1 MTQKPISLDRARAA
15 KGAVAPGVVPIRV
28 TMITLDNH
36 MSSAVDRARVELAK
50 ELPGLDLS
58 VHAVTDWDE
67 NDDAAEACRRD
78 IETADIVV
86 ANMIFLEEHAL
97 RLTPWIEARREHCDC
112 VVGAMSAAEVVKTTK
127 LGDFNMAKP
136 TGGIIEML
144 KKLKGKSKK
153 GVSAGQRQMKMLRTL
168 PKVLKYIPGKAQDVR
183 AYFMTLQYLLAG
195 SDENIANL
203 IRFLVGRYAKG
214 EREVLRD
221 VVKALDPKHY
231 PEVGLY
237 HPAIKDRVS
246 DDLAALNKLPAS
258 AIKSGGT
265 VGVLLMRSYL
275 LADNTAH
282 YDGVVTALEARGL
295 KVIPAFAS
303 GLDSRPAIDAYFMKD
318 GKATVDAVV
327 SLTGFSL
334 VGGPAYNDSAAA
346 EEALAAL
353 DVPYISAFATEFQS
367 LQQWGA
373 GERGLMPIETTM
385 MVSLPEI
392 DGATGPILFGGR
404 NDRSGVCTGCDRRC
418 DFSKDVSGADM
429 QSCPERAEML
439 AARVQK
445 LVSMRRRAK
454 AERKVA
460 TVIYNFPPNGGAIGT
475 AAGLSVFR
483 SLFNT
488 LKAMKADGYTVD
500 LPASVDAL
508 REAIITG
515 NAALH
520 GTDANVAAMV
530 SADTHVAR
538 EPRLEDIEAQWGP
551 APGRAQ
557 SDGSN
562 IFVLGAHFGNVFVGV
577 QPAFGYEGDP
587 MRLLFESGFTPTHAF
602 AAFYRYIREDLCAD
616 AILHFGT
623 HGALEFMPGKQVG
636 MSADCWPDY
645 LIGDMPNLYFYAC
658 NNPSEG
664 TIARRRSAATL
675 ISYLTPPVG
684 HAGLYK
690 GLLDLKTSIDRWRGL
705 PPDAIEE
712 AGHLA
717 IAIHAMAAA
726 IDLIDDND
734 VWEGAAT
741 AEITALAI
749 TVREYETSLIP
760 HGLHVVGEAPS
771 QDVRRDFLGS
781 VNEAFG
787 EDRLDDDA
795 LDAVARGDA
804 PENDET
810 AARLARLDEGLRHNP
825 EIDAI
830 LAGLD
835 GRYIRPVSG
844 GDIVRSP
851 EIAPTGR
858 NIHAFDPFRMPS
870 PFAIEDGKQQA
881 QRLIDRYIK
890 DHGELPKSVA
900 LVLWGTDTM
909 KTEGAPIA
917 QALAL
922 IGAKPRFDG
931 FGRLAGADL
940 IPLEELGRPRID
952 VTMTLSGIF
961 RDLLPLH
968 TKLLAEASL
977 LAAKADE
984 ALDQNAI
991 RAHALAYA
999 EERQCS
1005 LETAALRV
1013 FSNAS
1018 GAYGSNVNLLIDS
1031 GAWEGEDEIAET
1043 YSNRKC
1049 FAYGVNGKP
1058 EKQPELLAAILRDV
1072 DASYQNIDSVE
1083 VSITSVDHYFDTLG
1097 GISRAVKKAGG
1108 KELPVYVGD
1117 QTSGTGKVRA
1127 LSEQVALETRTR
1139 TLNPKWYEALL
1150 DHGYEGVRQIESHVT
1165 NTFGWSATTGQV
1177 DPWVYKNLTESFVL
1191 DETMRRRLA
1200 DLNPKA
1206 SAKLANRLI
1215 EAGERNYWTPDED
1228 TWNALRA
1235 AGEELED
1242 RVEGIIVEHAA

>member
-1 MTQKPISLDRARAA
+1 MTQKPISLDRARRAA
-15 KGAVAPGVVPIRV
+15 RSEVSPDAVPIQV
-28 TMITLDNH
+28 TMITLDSH
-36 MSSAVDRARVELAK
+36 MSSAAERAHAQLRK
-50 ELPGLDLS
+50 ELPGLELT
-58 VHAVTDWDE
+58 VHAVTEWGEDGE
-67 NDDAAEACRRD
+67 AAEACRRD

-86 ANMIFLEEHAL
+86 AHMIFLEEHAL
-97 RLTPWIEARREHCDC
+97 KLAPWLEARRENCDC
-112 VVGAMSAAEVVKTTK
+112 MVGAMSAADVVKKTK

-136 TGGIIEML
+136 TGGAIGML
-144 KKLKGKSKK
+144 KRLRGKSKN
-153 GVSAGQRQMKMLRTL
+153 GVSAGRGQMKMLRQL
-168 PKVLKYIPGKAQDVR
+168 PKMLKYIPGKAQDVR
-183 AYFMTLQYLLAG
+183 AYFMTMQYLLAG
-195 SDENIANL
+195 SDDNIANL
-203 IRFLVGRYAKG
+203 VRFLVSRYAAG
-214 EREVLRD
+214 ERAVLRGA
-221 VVKALDPKHY
+221 VKHVDPKHY
-231 PEVGLY
+231 PDVGLY
-237 HPAIKDRVS
+237 HPRMKDRVS
-246 DDLAALNKLPAS
+246 DDLAALGALP
-258 AIKSGGT
+258 KGGGT
-265 VGVLLMRSYL
+265 VGLLLMRSYI

-282 YDGVVTALEARGL
+282 YDGVVAALEAKGL
-295 KVIPAFAS
+295 RVVPAFAS

-318 GKATVDAVV
+318 GHATVDAVV

-346 EEALAAL
+346 EEALAVL
-353 DVPYISAFATEFQS
+353 DVPYISAFASEFQS

-373 GERGLMPIETTM
+373 SEQGMTPVETTM

-404 NDRSGVCTGCDRRC
+404 NDGSGPCTGCARRC
-418 DFSKDVSGADM
+418 TFESAAQGGGDL

-439 AARVQK
+439 AARVHKQIS
-445 LVSMRRRAK
+445 LRLRPR

-460 TVIYNFPPNGGAIGT
+460 TILYNFPPNGGALGT
-475 AAGLSVFR
+475 AANLSVFR
-483 SLFNT
+483 SLWNT
-488 LKAMKADGYTVD
+488 LRAMKDEGYTVD
-500 LPASVDAL
+500 LPADADAL
-508 REAIITG
+508 REAIVTG
-515 NAALH
+515 NSARY
-520 GTDANVAAMV
+520 GMDGNVAATV
-530 SADTHVAR
+530 STDSHVAR
-538 EPRLEDIEAQWGP
+538 ETRLEEIEAQWGP
-551 APGRAQ
+551 APGRQQ
-557 SDGSN
+557 SDGSD

-587 MRLLFESGFTPTHAF
+587 MRLLFEKNFTPTHAF
-602 AAFYRYIREDLCAD
+602 CAFYRYLREDFAAD
-616 AILHFGT
+616 AVLHFGT
-623 HGALEFMPGKQVG
+623 HGALEFMPGKQAG
-636 MSADCWPDY
+636 MSADCWSDY
-645 LIGDMPNLYFYAC
+645 LIGAMPNLYLYAC

-675 ISYLTPPVG
+675 VSYLTPPVG
-684 HAGLYK
+684 QAGLYK
-690 GLLDLKTSIDRWRGL
+690 GLLDLKSSIDRWRGL
-705 PPDAIEE
+705 PPGAGDE

-717 IAIHAMAAA
+717 TAIFDMAVA
-726 IDLIDDND
+726 IDLIPEGT
-734 VWEGAAT
+734 VWQVDAS
-741 AEITALAI
+741 AEITALAE
-749 TVREYETSLIP
+749 TVREYETSIIP

-771 QDVRRDFLGS
+771 DAARRDFLGS
-781 VNEAFG
+781 VNEGFG
-787 EDRLDDDA
+787 EDRLDDAA
-795 LDAVARGDA
+795 LDAIAAGRPVQGEGAAAKLATLDA
-804 PENDET
+804 N
-810 AARLARLDEGLRHNP
+810 LRNNA
-825 EIDAI
+825 EIDGIMTA
-830 LAGLD
+830 LD

-844 GDIVRSP
+844 GDILRSP
-851 EIAPTGR
+851 EIVPTGR

-870 PFAIEDGKQQA
+870 PFAIADGARQA

-890 DHGELPKSVA
+890 DHGEAPKSVA

-922 IGAKPRFDG
+922 IGARPRFDG

-984 ALDQNAI
+984 ALGDNAI

-999 EERQCS
+999 EERKCDI
-1005 LETAALRV
+1005 ETAALRV

-1018 GAYGSNVNLLIDS
+1018 GAYGSNVNLLVDS
-1031 GAWEGEDEIAET
+1031 GAWEGEDEIADT
-1043 YSNRKC
+1043 YTSRKC
-1049 FAYGVNGKP
+1049 FAYGVNGRP
-1058 EKQPELLAAILRDV
+1058 VKQSELLTSILRDV
-1072 DASYQNIDSVE
+1072 DVSYQNIDSVE
-1083 VSITSVDHYFDTLG
+1083 VSVTSVDHYFDTLG
-1097 GISRAVKKAGG
+1097 GISRAVKQAGG
-1108 KELPVYVGD
+1108 KDLPVYVGD
-1117 QTSGTGKVRA
+1117 QTTGTGKVRS

-1215 EAGERNYWTPDED
+1215 EAGERNYWTPDEE
-1228 TWNALRA
+1228 TWAALRA
-1235 AGEELED
+1235 AGDELED

>member
-1 MTQKPISLDRARAA
+1 MTQKPISPVKGRAA
-15 KGAVAPGVVPIRV
+15 QGAVPIRV
-28 TMITLDNH
+28 TMITLDGH
-36 MSSAVDRARVELAK
+36 MSSAVERAGVLLRK
-50 ELPGLDLS
+50 ELPGLDLT
-58 VHAVTDWDE
+58 VHAVAEWGADGS
-67 NDDAAEACRRD
+67 AAEACRLD
-78 IETADIVV
+78 IERADIVV

-97 RLTPWIEARREHCDC
+97 TLAPWLEARRELCDC
-112 VVGAMSAAEVVKTTK
+112 MVGAMSAAEVVKKTR
-127 LGDFNMAKP
+127 LGDFNMSKP
-136 TGGIIEML
+136 TGGAIGLL
-144 KKLKGKSKK
+144 KRLRGKSKN
-153 GVSAGQRQMKMLRTL
+153 GVSAGRGQMKLLRQL

-203 IRFLVGRYAKG
+203 VRFLVSRYAAG
-214 EREVLRD
+214 ERAVLRD
-221 VVKALDPKHY
+221 VVKAAEPKHY
-231 PEVGLY
+231 PDVGLY
-237 HPAIKDRVS
+237 HPALKGRVT
-246 DDLAALNKLPAS
+246 DDLPTLNAALPA
-258 AIKSGGT
+258 AGGT
-265 VGVLLMRSYL
+265 VGLLLMRSYI

-282 YDGVVTALEARGL
+282 YDGVISALEARGL
-295 KVIPAFAS
+295 KVVPAFAS
-303 GLDSRPAIDAYFMKD
+303 GLDSRPAIDAYFMRD
-318 GKATVDAVV
+318 GRATVDAVV

-353 DVPYISAFATEFQS
+353 DVPYLSAFAVEFQT
-367 LQQWGA
+367 LEEWEA
-373 GERGLMPIETTM
+373 GDHGLTPVETTM
-385 MVSLPEI
+385 MVALPEI

-404 NDRSGVCTGCDRRC
+404 SRDSAGQDMVCHD
-418 DFSKDVSGADM
+418 
-429 QSCPERAEML
+429 ERAGML
-439 AARVQK
+439 AARVAK
-445 LVSMRRRAK
+445 LIGLRQTPKSERR
-454 AERKVA
+454 VA
-460 TVIYNFPPNGGAIGT
+460 TVIYNFPPNGGATGT
-475 AAGLSVFR
+475 AAHLSVFR
-483 SLFNT
+483 SLWNT
-488 LKAMKADGYTVD
+488 LRAMRDEGYTVD
-500 LPASVDAL
+500 LPKDADAL
-508 REAIITG
+508 REAIIGG

-520 GTDANVAAMV
+520 GMDANVAATI
-530 SADTHVAR
+530 SADTHVSR
-538 EPRLEDIEAQWGP
+538 EARLEELEAQWGP
-551 APGRAQ
+551 APGRHQ

-562 IFVLGAHFGNVFVGV
+562 LFILGAHFGNVFVGV

-587 MRLLFESGFTPTHAF
+587 MRLLFEKGFTPTHAF
-602 AAFYRYIREDLCAD
+602 AAFYGWLREEYRAD

-636 MSADCWPDY
+636 MSAACWPDY
-645 LIGDMPNLYFYAC
+645 LIGAMPNLYLYAC

-675 ISYLTPPVG
+675 VSYLTPPVG

-690 GLLDLKTSIDRWRGL
+690 GLLDLKSSIDRWRGV
-705 PPDAIEE
+705 PPEATEE
-712 AGHLA
+712 AAQLSEA
-717 IAIHAMAAA
+717 IREMAVA
-726 IDLIDDND
+726 IDLIPEGTL
-734 VWEGAAT
+734 WEAGGAV
-741 AEITALAI
+741 EIAALAE

-760 HGLHVVGEAPS
+760 HGLHVVGEAPT
-771 QDVRRDFLGS
+771 DEERRDFLGS
-781 VNEAFG
+781 ANEALG
-787 EDRLDDDA
+787 EKRLDDA
-795 LDAVARGDA
+795 SLDAIARGDA
-804 PENDET
+804 PQGE
-810 AARLARLDEGLRHNP
+810 AAERLAMLDRGLRDNA
-825 EIDAI
+825 EIGA
-830 LAGLD
+830 LMTALD

-844 GDIVRSP
+844 GDIVRAP
-851 EIAPTGR
+851 EIVPTGR

-870 PFAIEDGKQQA
+870 PFAIKDGAQQA
-881 QRLIDRYIK
+881 QRLIDRYIT
-890 DHGELPKSVA
+890 DHGVAPRSVA

-917 QALAL
+917 QAMAL
-922 IGAKPRFDG
+922 IGARPRFDG

-999 EERQCS
+999 EERKCD

-1018 GAYGSNVNLLIDS
+1018 GAYGSNVNMLID
-1031 GAWEGEDEIAET
+1031 GGMWEDEDEIADT
-1043 YSNRKC
+1043 YTSRKC
-1049 FAYGVNGKP
+1049 FAYGVDGQP
-1058 EKQPELLAAILRDV
+1058 VKQSELLSTILRDV

-1097 GISRAVKKAGG
+1097 GISRAVKQAGG

-1177 DPWVYKNLTESFVL
+1177 DPWVYKNITENFVL
-1191 DETMRRRLA
+1191 DEAMRRRLA

-1215 EAGERNYWTPDED
+1215 EAGERNFWTPDED
-1228 TWNALRA
+1228 TWAALRA
-1235 AGEELED
+1235 AGDELED
-1242 RVEGIIVEHAA
+1242 RVEGIIVENAA

>member
-1 MTQKPISLDRARAA
+1 MTQKRISPVKGPAA
-15 KGAVAPGVVPIRV
+15 QGAVPIRV
-28 TMITLDNH
+28 TMITLDGH
-36 MSSAVDRARVELAK
+36 MSSAVERAGTLLRG

-58 VHAVTDWDE
+58 VHAVSDWGADGA
-67 NDDAAEACRRD
+67 AAEACRAD
-78 IETADIVV
+78 IARADIVV
-86 ANMIFLEEHAL
+86 AHMIFLEEHAL
-97 RLTPWIEARREHCDC
+97 KLAPWLEARREDCDC
-112 VVGAMSAAEVVKTTK
+112 MVGAMSAADVVKKTR

-136 TGGIIEML
+136 TGGAIGLL
-144 KKLKGKSKK
+144 KRLRGKSKN
-153 GVSAGQRQMKMLRTL
+153 GVSAGRGQMKMLRQL

-183 AYFMTLQYLLAG
+183 AYFLTLQYLLAG

-203 IRFLVGRYAKG
+203 IRFLVGRYATG
-214 EREVLRD
+214 ERAALRD
-221 VVKALDPKHY
+221 AVRPAEPRHY
-231 PEVGLY
+231 PDVGLY
-237 HPAIKDRVS
+237 HPALTERVS
-246 DDLAALNKLPAS
+246 DDIAALPALKG
-258 AIKSGGT
+258 ATGT
-265 VGVLLMRSYL
+265 VGLLLMRSYI

-282 YDGVVTALEARGL
+282 YDGVIAALEAKGL
-295 KVIPAFAS
+295 RVVPAFAS
-303 GLDSRPAIDAYFMKD
+303 GLDARPAIDAYFMRD
-318 GKATVDAVV
+318 GRATVDAVV

-353 DVPYISAFATEFQS
+353 DVPYLSAFAVEFQT
-367 LQQWGA
+367 LEEWEA
-373 GERGLMPIETTM
+373 GDHGLTPVETTM

-404 NDRSGVCTGCDRRC
+404 SRAGGTRDGNGQDMVCHG
-418 DFSKDVSGADM
+418 
-429 QSCPERAEML
+429 ERTRML
-439 AARVQK
+439 AARVAK
-445 LVSMRRRAK
+445 LVSLRATPK
-454 AERKVA
+454 AERRIA

-475 AAGLSVFR
+475 AAHLSVFR
-483 SLFNT
+483 SLWNS
-488 LKAMKADGYTVD
+488 LRAMKDEGYTVD
-500 LPASVDAL
+500 LPADADAL
-508 REAIITG
+508 RDAILGG

-520 GTDANVAAMV
+520 GMDANVAARV

-538 EPRLEDIEAQWGP
+538 ESRLEELEAQWGP
-551 APGRAQ
+551 APGRHL
-557 SDGSN
+557 SDGSD

-587 MRLLFESGFTPTHAF
+587 MRLLFEKGFTPTHAF
-602 AAFYRYIREDLCAD
+602 AAFYGWLREEYRAD

-623 HGALEFMPGKQVG
+623 HGALEFMPGKQAG
-636 MSADCWPDY
+636 MSAACWPDY
-645 LIGDMPNLYFYAC
+645 LIGAMPNLYLYAC

-675 ISYLTPPVG
+675 VSYLTPPVG

-690 GLLDLKTSIDRWRGL
+690 GLLDLKGTIDRWRAV
-705 PPDAIEE
+705 PPGETEE
-712 AGHLA
+712 AARLA
-717 IAIHAMAAA
+717 ETVREMAVA
-726 IDLIDDND
+726 IDL
-734 VWEGAAT
+734 VEEGAAVDV
-741 AEITALAI
+741 AALAEQ
-749 TVREYETSLIP
+749 VREYETALIP
-760 HGLHVVGEAPS
+760 HGLHVVGEAPG
-771 QDVRRDFLGS
+771 DAERRDFLGS
-781 VNEAFG
+781 ANEALG
-787 EDRLDDDA
+787 EHRLDAAA
-795 LDAVARGDA
+795 LDAIAAGDA
-804 PENDET
+804 VRGE
-810 AARLARLDEGLRHNP
+810 AAVRLAALDAGLRANGDA
-825 EIDAI
+825 EIGA
-830 LAGLD
+830 LLRALD

-844 GDIVRSP
+844 GDIVRAP
-851 EIAPTGR
+851 EIVPTGR

-870 PFAIEDGKQQA
+870 PFALKDGARQA

-890 DHGELPKSVA
+890 DHGAPPRSVA

-917 QALAL
+917 QALSL
-922 IGAKPRFDG
+922 IGARPRFDG

-984 ALDQNAI
+984 ALGDNAI

-999 EERQCS
+999 KERQCDI
-1005 LETAALRV
+1005 ETAALRV
-1013 FSNAS
+1013 FSNAA
-1018 GAYGSNVNLLIDS
+1018 GAYGSNVNMLID
-1031 GAWEGEDEIAET
+1031 GGMWEDGDEIAET
-1043 YSNRKC
+1043 YTSRKC
-1049 FAYGVNGKP
+1049 FAYGVDGRP
-1058 EKQPELLAAILRDV
+1058 VKQSELLSTILRDV

-1083 VSITSVDHYFDTLG
+1083 VSVTSVDHYFDTLG

-1108 KELPVYVGD
+1108 KDLPVYVGD
-1117 QTSGTGKVRA
+1117 QTTGAGKVRA

-1177 DPWVYKNLTESFVL
+1177 DPWVYKTITENFVL
-1191 DETMRRRLA
+1191 DEAMRNRLA

-1215 EAGERNYWTPDED
+1215 EAGERNFWTPDDE
-1228 TWNALRA
+1228 TWAALRA
-1235 AGEELED
+1235 AGDELED
-1242 RVEGIIVEHAA
+1242 RVEGIIVETAA

>member
-1 MTQKPISLDRARAA
+1 MTQKPISLDKARSAA
-15 KGAVAPGVVPIRV
+15 QGAVPIKV
-28 TMITLDNH
+28 TMITLDSH
-36 MSSAVDRARVELAK
+36 MSSAVDRARMTLAK
-50 ELPGLDLS
+50 ELPGLDLN
-58 VHAVTDWDE
+58 VHAVAEWDE
-67 NDDAAEACRRD
+67 NEAASEACRRD
-78 IETADIVV
+78 IETSDIVV

-97 RLTPWIEARREHCDC
+97 KLAPWLEARRDHCDC
-112 VVGAMSAAEVVKTTK
+112 MVGAMSAADVVKKTK

-136 TGGIIEML
+136 TGGAIGML
-144 KKLKGKSKK
+144 KRLRGKSKN
-153 GVSAGQRQMKMLRTL
+153 GVSAGRGQMKMLRQL
-168 PKVLKYIPGKAQDVR
+168 PKLLKYIPGKAQDVR

-203 IRFLVGRYAKG
+203 IRFLVGRYASG
-214 EREVLRD
+214 EREVLRN
-221 VVKALDPKHY
+221 VVKPADPVDY

-237 HPAIKDRVS
+237 HPALKDRVT

-258 AIKSGGT
+258 ALQSGGT
-265 VGVLLMRSYL
+265 VGVLLMRSYI

-282 YDGVVTALEARGL
+282 YDGVVKAMEARGL
-295 KVIPAFAS
+295 KVVPAFAS

-353 DVPYISAFATEFQS
+353 DVPYISAFASEFQS

-373 GERGLMPIETTM
+373 SAQGLMPIETTM

-404 NDRSGVCTGCDRRC
+404 NDHSGACTGCDRRC
-418 DFSKDVSGADM
+418 DFKNAVGPSDM

-439 AARVQK
+439 AGRVQK

-483 SLFNT
+483 SLYNT
-488 LKAMKADGYTVD
+488 LSAMKEDGYTVD
-500 LPASVDAL
+500 LPDSVDAL

-520 GTDANVAAMV
+520 GQDANVAASV
-530 SADTHVAR
+530 SADAHVAR
-538 EPRLEDIEAQWGP
+538 ETRLEEIEAQWGP

-557 SDGSN
+557 SDGSS
-562 IFVLGAHFGNVFVGV
+562 IFILGAHFGHVFVGV

-587 MRLLFESGFTPTHAF
+587 MRLLFESGFAPTHAF
-602 AAFYRYIREDLCAD
+602 TAFYRYIREDLKAD

-636 MSADCWPDY
+636 MTAKCWPDY

-705 PPDAIEE
+705 SPSAQDE
-712 AGHLA
+712 AAHLA
-717 IAIHAMAAA
+717 TAIHAMAVA
-726 IDLIDDND
+726 IDLIDEDT

-741 AEITALAI
+741 VEITALAN

-760 HGLHVVGEAPS
+760 HGLHVVGETPS
-771 QDVRRDFLGS
+771 AEIRRDFLGS
-781 VNEAFG
+781 VNEAFA
-787 EDRLDDDA
+787 EDRLEDDA
-795 LDAVARGDA
+795 LDAITRGEI
-804 PENDET
+804 PKNSET
-810 AARLARLDEGLRHNP
+810 AARLARLDAGLRNNP
-825 EIDAI
+825 EINAI
-830 LAGLD
+830 LSGLD

-890 DHGELPKSVA
+890 DHGELPRSVA

-977 LAAKADE
+977 LAAQADE

-991 RAHALAYA
+991 RANALAYA
-999 EERQCS
+999 EERKCD

-1031 GAWEGEDEIAET
+1031 GAWEGEDEIADT

-1049 FAYGVNGKP
+1049 FAYGVNGKAV
-1058 EKQPELLAAILRDV
+1058 KQPELLKTILRGVDV
-1072 DASYQNIDSVE
+1072 SYQNIDSVE

-1097 GISRAVKKAGG
+1097 GISRAVKQAGG
-1108 KELPVYVGD
+1108 KDLPVYVGD

-1150 DHGYEGVRQIESHVT
+1150 DHGYEGVRQIENHVT

-1177 DPWVYKNLTESFVL
+1177 EPWVYQNLTESFVL

-1215 EAGERNYWTPDED
+1215 EAGERNYWTPDEE
-1228 TWNALRA
+1228 TWAALRA
-1235 AGEELED
+1235 AGDELED